1 MRCLR
6 VSAGVSAISVMRAPL
21 IYHPRAASSTS
32 RGADGL
38 LERLEL
44 LERLAAAL
52 AVADRAAR
60 RGAEEILELRLR
72 RAAVRTAE
80 AALELDEVELRR
92 DPRCGRRETGSAEL
106 LAAGGGDVVRRPRV
120 VQADADLRVEAEL
133 ADLLL
138 HRVPHHFERGTAHER
153 RCELDSRRS
162 CVDGHVL
169 HDTEVD
175 ERDHGDLGIGDL
187 GERLPDRLGGHHCAP
202 ADAER
207 IGPELVDGLVQ
218 TLASLRSPE

>member
-1 MRCLR
+1 MRRLQ
-6 VSAGVSAISVMRAPL
+6 
-21 IYHPRAASSTS
+21 
-32 RGADGL
+32 
-38 LERLEL
+38 RLEL

-72 RAAVRTAE
+72 RAAVRTTE

-138 HRVPHHFERGTAHER
+138 HRLPHHFERGTAHER

-202 ADAER
+202 AGAER
-207 IGPELVDGLVQ
+207 RTIVISSQSSASSASWTPRGTASTSG
-218 TLASLRSPE
+218 SLRPSFASARSRSAGWSSSSRTPSA